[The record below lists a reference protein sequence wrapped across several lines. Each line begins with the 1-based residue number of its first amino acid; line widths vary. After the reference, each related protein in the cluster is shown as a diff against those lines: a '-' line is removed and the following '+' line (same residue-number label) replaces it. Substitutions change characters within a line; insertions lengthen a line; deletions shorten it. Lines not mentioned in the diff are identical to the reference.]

1 MISELSRAPLSK
13 VCTVLS
19 KYEVEYIIVG
29 GTAVQ
34 YYGYHRPS
42 RITISKPEIDADLD
56 FWYKPTNENFQRVIL
71 ALNELK
77 IDTSGLKEL
86 VFDPK
91 KTFLRVPHEGFHTD
105 FLPEMKGLAPFRE
118 CKKNAK
124 GLDLDGITVYILSL
138 EDLILKK
145 KRSIALLTY
154 PMLKSLKRLEITR

>member
-1 MISELSRAPLSK
+1 M
-13 VCTVLS
+13 
-19 KYEVEYIIVG
+19 
-29 GTAVQ
+29 
-34 YYGYHRPS
+34 
-42 RITISKPEIDADLD
+42 
-56 FWYKPTNENFQRVIL
+56 IL